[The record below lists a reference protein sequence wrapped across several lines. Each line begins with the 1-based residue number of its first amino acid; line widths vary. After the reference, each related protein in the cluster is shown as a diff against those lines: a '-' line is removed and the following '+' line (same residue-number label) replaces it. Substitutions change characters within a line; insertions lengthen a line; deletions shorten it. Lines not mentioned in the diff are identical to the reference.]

1 MASSPRRSRLA
12 LALAA
17 PSLASSASPSWGPN
31 RAFTEGPWV
40 VNGEFAEGC
49 VKDQSWFCETC
60 CCKHGNTHWRD
71 YQLDNSVAAP
81 DMEGEHDTEGLGEP
95 KPDSREATQTQST
108 AYNNWA
114 DGHYRYKIVL
124 IDTYPQDCKASAAPR
139 PVVHVQQRQR
149 PPRLASPLPS

>member
-1 MASSPRRSRLA
+1 MAPPRPRRARRLA

-71 YQLDNSVAAP
+71 YQLDNSAAGP
-81 DMEGEHDTEGLGEP
+81 DTEGEHDSEGLGEP
-95 KPDSREATQTQST
+95 KPDSREVTQTKST

-124 IDTYPQDCKASAAPR
+124 IDTYPEDCKASATTSR
-139 PVVHVQQRQR
+139 PAVHAQQR
-149 PPRLASPLPS
+149 PAHGRL